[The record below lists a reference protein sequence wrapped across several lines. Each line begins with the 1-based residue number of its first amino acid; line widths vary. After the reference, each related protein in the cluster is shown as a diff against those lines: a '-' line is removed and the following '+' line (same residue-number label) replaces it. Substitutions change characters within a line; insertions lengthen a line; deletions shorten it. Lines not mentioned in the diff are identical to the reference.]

1 MPFCPVCRSAG
12 KTEEEYT
19 SHYVRA
25 SREPDADV
33 TCPLLLARACHT
45 CGEKGHTP
53 KYCPQEKEMR
63 ARQTIPKHIGVPV
76 YKKENGQKVL
86 VDMMEA
92 SEESVAKTTSN
103 GGEGK
108 KVRLLIDDVEVAAE
122 APKEEEEFTLV
133 VERKRMIAAKKTAI
147 HVNKFAALAES
158 SDSED
163 DDEPVLN
170 YSRSPAKTWAKLATP
185 SAPMKK
191 PRLERQLTLGV
202 PKKLDFPVLPVGTK
216 SNKPKGAWGKKPL
229 VDAVKEKHGSLDA
242 WQKMPEKSMDDV
254 LMQRKMEMAVEMEA
268 MRRERDAMA
277 KEIEEMR
284 KTYQKVASQMTKTEE
299 APVKKEPKQEEA
311 AAVAASAPVDLE
323 KFLKK
328 FEGKS
333 WADMM
338 DEEEGMNWGDMT
350 DTDSW

>member
-12 KTEEEYT
+12 KTEVEYT

-25 SREPDADV
+25 SRETDAAV

-76 YKKENGQKVL
+76 YKREKGQKIL
-86 VDMMEA
+86 IDMVEA
-92 SEESVAKTTSN
+92 SEESVAKTASN

-122 APKEEEEFTLV
+122 APKEEVELSLS
-133 VERKRMIAAKKTAI
+133 VERKHMIAAKKASIT
-147 HVNKFAALAES
+147 HVNKFASLADS
-158 SDSED
+158 SDSEEEE
-163 DDEPVLN
+163 DEPTQS
-170 YSRSPAKTWAKLATP
+170 YSKTPAKTWAKLATP

-191 PRLERQLTLGV
+191 PRLERQLTLGA
-202 PKKLDFPVLPVGTK
+202 PKKLDFPVLPVGTQR
-216 SNKPKGAWGKKPL
+216 SKPKGVWGKKAL
-229 VDAVKEKHGSLDA
+229 IDAVTEKHGSLNA

-254 LMQRKMEMAVEMEA
+254 LMQRKREMAVEMEA

-284 KTYQKVASQMTKTEE
+284 KTYKKVASEVATQSEE
-299 APVKKEPKQEEA
+299 APEKEEA
-311 AAVAASAPVDLE
+311 VSASTSDLT

-328 FEGKS
+328 YEGVS

-338 DEEEGMNWGDMT
+338 DEDEGMNWGDMS
-350 DTDSW
+350 DSSAW